1 MDARII
7 LKRLLSPRLANG
19 HPWVYDN
26 EIERIE
32 GDITPGDT
40 VDVFSFSRQW
50 IGRGYVNP
58 NSKIVA
64 RILTRRN
71 ERIDRDFFFKRIAEA
86 IDYRNAITPRST
98 VRRLV
103 FGEGDDLSGLIIDRL
118 EDVFVFQF
126 NTAGMHRFR
135 SEIIDAVRE
144 RFPEGFFYD
153 KSDPIALAKE
163 QVTPLNGW
171 IGREF
176 PEPFSVSY
184 QGLRFSVSP
193 SEGQKTGIYIDQLEN
208 AVIAASLCFPAGK
221 VVWDV
226 FSNSGNFGLRMLQN
240 GAKRV
245 AFVDQSATAIAD
257 CRENLRLNALSG
269 ASFHE
274 GNAFDILRAWEES
287 NEKADI
293 IVLDPPSFTK
303 SRSTKGNALRG
314 YKEINLRALKAL
326 RRGGYLVSASC
337 SQAVSRQEFEMMMY
351 SAATDVGARLRLVY
365 RGGQPADH
373 PVVLNIFETD
383 YLKFYIFEKL
393 S

>member
-1 MDARII
+1 
-7 LKRLLSPRLANG
+7 
-19 HPWVYDN
+19 
-26 EIERIE
+26 
-32 GDITPGDT
+32 
-40 VDVFSFSRQW
+40 
-50 IGRGYVNP
+50 
-58 NSKIVA
+58 
-64 RILTRRN
+64 
-71 ERIDRDFFFKRIAEA
+71 
-86 IDYRNAITPRST
+86 
-98 VRRLV
+98 
-103 FGEGDDLSGLIIDRL
+103 
-118 EDVFVFQF
+118 
-126 NTAGMHRFR
+126 
-135 SEIIDAVRE
+135 
-144 RFPEGFFYD
+144 
-153 KSDPIALAKE
+153 
-163 QVTPLNGW
+163 
-171 IGREF
+171 
-176 PEPFSVSY
+176 
-184 QGLRFSVSP
+184 
-193 SEGQKTGIYIDQLEN
+193 
-208 AVIAASLCFPAGK
+208 
-221 VVWDV
+221 
-226 FSNSGNFGLRMLQN
+226 MLQN

-303 SRSTKGNALRG
+303 SRSSKGNALRG